1 MPLVGLM
8 EVDHMVR
15 YVLCELCYI
24 LAQPKQQG
32 LDLVA
37 GLTQVR
43 FAAGSPDGVDMQST
57 DIAISLSFSLSLSLF
72 WSQYKERHGGGI
84 REERDGWGRE
94 RIWQLDV
101 TGLVEHLPILGVG
114 GMREHPQ
121 PTRPST
127 P

>member
-1 MPLVGLM
+1 
-8 EVDHMVR
+8 MVR

-32 LDLVA
+32 LELVA

-72 WSQYKERHGGGI
+72 FGVNIKRGMEVVYEK
-84 REERDGWGRE
+84 RE
-94 RIWQLDV
+94 RR
-101 TGLVEHLPILGVG
+101 VG
-114 GMREHPQ
+114 GERGYGSWM
-121 PTRPST
+121 
-127 P
+127 